1 VQIININ
8 LLSGLRFA
16 GVDGATLT
24 NLNMEKNLKK
34 ANKENYR
41 QLLINKMEGLVEQ
54 KEVTVGAI
62 RTTYLVCGIGEPV
75 ILLHGAGAGA
85 VTWYPSINAIS
96 KNFQVLAPDIVGY
109 GESDKPDAPY
119 NRPYFSTWLKG
130 FLKELKISK
139 AHIVGLS
146 QGGAIA
152 LQFAIDHAKMVDKLV
167 LVDSAGLGAKVSFWP
182 LIGTIWMNSFPSSIA
197 NRFNSR
203 FILHK
208 PINRDPNHSKYSIA
222 VLKSKGGKNSFKQGR
237 GTAVSKISED
247 LLKQIEIETLIVWGD
262 DDKLFPVEYA
272 EAAAKIIPNAK
283 LHVIKDAGHLPLM
296 DQSAIFNKI
305 LEDFLKGE

>member
-1 VQIININ
+1 
-8 LLSGLRFA
+8 
-16 GVDGATLT
+16 
-24 NLNMEKNLKK
+24 MKNLKK

-41 QLLINKMEGLVEQ
+41 QLLIDKIEGLVEQ
-54 KEVTVGAI
+54 REVTIGTI
-62 RTTYLVCGIGEPV
+62 KTTFLLCGNGEPV
-75 ILLHGAGAGA
+75 IFLHGAGAGA

-96 KNFQVLAPDIVGY
+96 KNFQVIAPDIVGY

-119 NRPYFSTWLKG
+119 NRPYFSNWLKD

-152 LQFAIDHAKMVDKLV
+152 LQFAIDNAEMVNKLV

-182 LIGTIWMNSFPSSIA
+182 LIGTIWMNSFPSSMA

-203 FILHK
+203 YILHK
-208 PINRDPNHSKYSIA
+208 PINRDPNHSSYSIA
-222 VLKSKGGKNSFKQGR
+222 VLKYKGGKNAFKQGR
-237 GTAVSKISED
+237 GTAVSKIPEE
-247 LLKQIEIETLIVWGD
+247 LLKQIENETLIIWGKD
-262 DDKLFPVEYA
+262 DQLFPVEYG

-283 LHVIKDAGHLPLM
+283 LHIIQNAGHLPLM
-296 DQSAIFNKI
+296 DQPENFNKT
-305 LEDFLKGE
+305 LYDFLISE

>member
-1 VQIININ
+1 
-8 LLSGLRFA
+8 
-16 GVDGATLT
+16 
-24 NLNMEKNLKK
+24 MKNLKK

-41 QLLINKMEGLVEQ
+41 QLLIDKIEGLVEQ
-54 KEVTVGAI
+54 REVTIGTI
-62 RTTYLVCGIGEPV
+62 KTTFLLCGNGEPV
-75 ILLHGAGAGA
+75 IFLHGAGAGA
-85 VTWYPSINAIS
+85 VTWYPTINAIS
-96 KNFQVLAPDIVGY
+96 KNFQVIAPDIVGY

-119 NRPYFSTWLKG
+119 NRPYFSNWLKD

-152 LQFAIDHAKMVDKLV
+152 LQFAIDNAEMVNKLV

-203 FILHK
+203 YILHK
-208 PINRDPNHSKYSIA
+208 PINRDPNHSSYSIA
-222 VLKSKGGKNSFKQGR
+222 VLKYKGGKNAFKQGR
-237 GTAVSKISED
+237 GTAVSKIPEE
-247 LLKQIEIETLIVWGD
+247 LLKQIENETLIIWGKD
-262 DDKLFPVEYA
+262 DQLFPVEYG

-283 LHVIKDAGHLPLM
+283 LHIIQNAGHLSLM
-296 DQSAIFNKI
+296 DQPEIFNKT
-305 LEDFLKGE
+305 LDDFLLANKKLQAK